1 MTNLIILMS
10 CRSQPLL
17 KRCLSRTITM
27 ESQQRGLLS
36 GIGEMKAAQYYSDS
50 ISVDKAASL
59 VLDEKRLFNIC
70 LENDQGDREKMQA
83 TLANARSK
91 CEGVCPLSC
100 SMGPKRA
107 DLFSRRDYQKKGYV
121 CMCPCWY
128 KYRQDIGLERFG
140 KTIP

>member
-1 MTNLIILMS
+1 
-10 CRSQPLL
+10 
-17 KRCLSRTITM
+17 M

-83 TLANARSK
+83 TLTNVVQNASLSTLVKYGIKESWYLQSK
-91 CEGVCPLSC
+91 GLLKRGVRLHVS
-100 SMGPKRA
+100 
-107 DLFSRRDYQKKGYV
+107 LLV
-121 CMCPCWY
+121 
-128 KYRQDIGLERFG
+128 
-140 KTIP
+140 